1 MKTNP
6 PSRDAIARR
15 AHEIWTSNG
24 QPHGYDIG
32 HWLEAEHQLT
42 AAAAHPTIGDAPPHE
57 PVTGRAAAEPAHA
70 TGAAGPS
77 PDALAAQAASQKQ
90 AARAPQQL
98 HGKNAPKPAPP
109 ESGKP
114 LWDQPHS
121 S

>member
-6 PSRDAIARR
+6 PSRDAIARH
-15 AHEIWTSNG
+15 AYEIWISSGT
-24 QPHGYDIG
+24 PHGYDIG
-32 HWLEAEHQLT
+32 HWLEAERQLT
-42 AAAAHPTIGDAPPHE
+42 AAAANSTTGGAPA
-57 PVTGRAAAEPAHA
+57 TGPATARSAVEPAHA

-77 PDALAAQAASQKQ
+77 PDALAAQAASQKH
-90 AARAPQQL
+90 AARAPQLQ
-98 HGKNAPKPAPP
+98 HGKDAPHAAPP